1 MSIDMNREEVVLI
14 REVPGLLPKKNG
26 RKKHLASIYRWL
38 SRGLVGVRLE
48 SVYIGGEQYTSK
60 QALDRF
66 FCAVTEAKRGSSRR
80 KRTAGPSHKRALQ
93 QLRDAEI

>member
-1 MSIDMNREEVVLI
+1 MSIDINSEELVLV

-66 FCAVTEAKRGSSRR
+66 FYAVTKAKQTSSHR
-80 KRTAGPSHKRALQ
+80 KRTAGPSHKRALE
-93 QLRDAEI
+93 QLKNAEI